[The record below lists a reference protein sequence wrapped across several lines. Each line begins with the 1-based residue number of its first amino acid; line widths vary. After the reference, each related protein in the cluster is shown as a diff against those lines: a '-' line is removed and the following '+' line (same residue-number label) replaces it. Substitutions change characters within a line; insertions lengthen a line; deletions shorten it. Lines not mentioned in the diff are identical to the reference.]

1 MSVLYI
7 DYAQAK
13 QSPDAFLFATYRRWF
28 ALGIGVT
35 LVLMLVAR

>member
-1 MSVLYI
+1 MVMYI

-13 QSPDAFLFATYRRWF
+13 QSPDACLFATYRRWF

-35 LVLMLVAR
+35 VLLMVVA